1 MMFCEQFCER
11 CIHEKFIRTG
21 DRNDL
26 QCELLTLS
34 LCLDT
39 KDKDYPKEWI
49 YDKHDNP
56 TCTKFKR
63 FDWKKDDDGNWIDPP
78 KEDPVDPNQLI
89 FPFVAEIPIETPK

>member
-1 MMFCEQFCER
+1 MRIAHTFLVPGHER
-11 CIHEKFIRTG
+11 QG
-21 DRNDL
+21 L
-26 QCELLTLS
+26 
-34 LCLDT
+34 
-39 KDKDYPKEWI
+39 YPKEWI

-56 TCTKFKR
+56 PCTKFKR